1 MDSPQ
6 MWLNMTY
13 KHTQGERD
21 RERGPT
27 RTNHEGTREEPL
39 DGAGCNLGACVCS
52 SYRWSSMVVIENMK
66 REIEGSERGVV
77 PVFMPKSSTHRIYVL
92 GSIVPHI

>member
-1 MDSPQ
+1 MVSPQ
-6 MWLNMTY
+6 MLLNTTY

-27 RTNHEGTREEPL
+27 RTDREGTREEPL

-52 SYRWSSMVVIENMK
+52 SYRWSSIVVIENMK
-66 REIEGSERGVV
+66 KEIEGSERGVV
-77 PVFMPKSSTHRIYVL
+77 VEGECHTRFLCQNQVL
-92 GSIVPHI
+92 IVYMS